1 MTVSIKKVIIRETST
16 ISLTNDHQL
25 QCSTLTEL
33 KNLMKWGNTQL
44 IKPLLWTIQ
53 PISQILGGTC
63 PFSVLLIYFLFW
75 GKRPTWLCQHCRD
88 RMILCFTMLSLSK
101 KLWFVFLSQ
110 THRFV
115 TTKGQHIK
123 TPAQSLDFVM
133 KKLENRKCY
142 NFMGGGCLS
151 LVCWSPPLFSG
162 SLKDMRIDGGERVEI
177 GGGG

>member
-1 MTVSIKKVIIRETST
+1 
-16 ISLTNDHQL
+16 
-25 QCSTLTEL
+25 
-33 KNLMKWGNTQL
+33 MKWGNTQL